1 MKIIVLDG
9 NENQAVACVR
19 SLARAGH
26 QVVVGAPTAWSKAGW
41 SRYCERT
48 FVYPA
53 LDVSAFVER
62 IVQEARREPGALVM
76 PMTERTTLPLS
87 AERERVFA
95 AGGRLALPA
104 HETVLRA
111 FDKRQT
117 TRLASDLGIAVPRTA
132 LIGGREQIDEAIR
145 VVGLPAV
152 LKCQEDGQSR
162 LGRAPS
168 KIQGVAGKTAPL
180 LTVPAMSR
188 IDAAA
193 MSG

>member
-1 MKIIVLDG
+1 MGTKIR
-9 NENQAVACVR
+9 R
-19 SLARAGH
+19 SPVRAGH
-26 QVVVGAPTAWSKAGW
+26 QVVVGAPAAWSKAGW

-53 LDVSAFVER
+53 PDVSAFVER

-117 TRLASDLGIAVPRTA
+117 TRLASELGIAAPRTA
-132 LIGGREQIDEAIR
+132 LITERDRIEEAVQ

-152 LKCQEDGQSR
+152 LKPCSSELVTASG
-162 LGRAPS
+162 
-168 KIQGVAGKTAPL
+168 KI
-180 LTVPAMSR
+180 
-188 IDAAA
+188 
-193 MSG
+193 

>member
-1 MKIIVLDG
+1 LILMKIIVLDG

-53 LDVSAFVER
+53 PDVSEFVER

-95 AGGRLALPA
+95 AGGRLALPT
-104 HETVLRA
+104 HETV
-111 FDKRQT
+111 
-117 TRLASDLGIAVPRTA
+117 
-132 LIGGREQIDEAIR
+132 
-145 VVGLPAV
+145 
-152 LKCQEDGQSR
+152 
-162 LGRAPS
+162 
-168 KIQGVAGKTAPL
+168 
-180 LTVPAMSR
+180 
-188 IDAAA
+188 
-193 MSG
+193 

>member
-1 MKIIVLDG
+1 MRIIVLDG

-48 FVYPA
+48 FIYPA
-53 LDVSAFVER
+53 PDVSAFVEC

-95 AGGRLALPA
+95 AGGRPA
-104 HETVLRA
+104 AAPPQPARRRLR
-111 FDKRQT
+111 KRDNKDRGVAT
-117 TRLASDLGIAVPRTA
+117 
-132 LIGGREQIDEAIR
+132 GRM
-145 VVGLPAV
+145 
-152 LKCQEDGQSR
+152 
-162 LGRAPS
+162 GRA
-168 KIQGVAGKTAPL
+168 
-180 LTVPAMSR
+180 
-188 IDAAA
+188 
-193 MSG
+193 

>member
-53 LDVSAFVER
+53 PDVSAFIER

-76 PMTERTTLPLS
+76 PMTEQTTLPLS

-95 AGGRLALPA
+95 AGARLALPS
-104 HETVLRA
+104 HEAVLRA

-117 TRLASDLGIAVPRTA
+117 TRLASELGIDVPRTA
-132 LIGGREQIDEAIR
+132 LITERDQNEEATRIVGRP
-145 VVGLPAV
+145 GV
-152 LKCQEDGQSR
+152 LKARTSQTG
-162 LGRAPS
+162 
-168 KIQGVAGKTAPL
+168 
-180 LTVPAMSR
+180 PA
-188 IDAAA
+188 
-193 MSG
+193 

>member
-26 QVVVGAPTAWSKAGW
+26 QVVVGAPAAWSKAGW

-53 LDVSAFVER
+53 PDVSAFVER

-95 AGGRLALPA
+95 AGAG
-104 HETVLRA
+104 LRC
-111 FDKRQT
+111 RP
-117 TRLASDLGIAVPRTA
+117 TRLCCAPSINGKRRGWPRTWA
-132 LIGGREQIDEAIR
+132 
-145 VVGLPAV
+145 
-152 LKCQEDGQSR
+152 
-162 LGRAPS
+162 
-168 KIQGVAGKTAPL
+168 
-180 LTVPAMSR
+180 
-188 IDAAA
+188 
-193 MSG
+193 